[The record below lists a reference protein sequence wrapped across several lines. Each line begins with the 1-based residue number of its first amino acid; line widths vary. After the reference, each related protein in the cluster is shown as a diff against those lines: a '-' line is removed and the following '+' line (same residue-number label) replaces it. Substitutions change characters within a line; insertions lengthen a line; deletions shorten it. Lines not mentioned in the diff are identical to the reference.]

1 MFKRSIAFACAL
13 IALSSGLAHAQ
24 QWPSRA
30 VRMVNPYAAGGG
42 VDAFGRPIA
51 AKLTQYLGQSF
62 YVENIAGA
70 GGTVGAAAAAKAP
83 GDGYTFFIGAIHHT
97 IAEAIYAKLPYNIEK
112 DFEPITVIAYVP
124 NVVVIHPK
132 HDRIRSLQDLI
143 GYAKA
148 NPGKLNFGSA
158 GNGTSHHLVGEL
170 FNLRTGTELV
180 HIPYR
185 GAGPMMQD
193 LIAGNV
199 DMAFDG
205 MGTSAPQ
212 IKGGKLRPLAVTTPQ
227 RSPFIPEVP
236 TLREAGVADFDV
248 TTWYAVWAVKGTPK
262 DIVDRMYQAIARALK
277 EPDIVRIWDQQGA
290 VVGGEPPAEMAKLVH
305 AEVERWAKVVK
316 AANVKID
323 N

>member
-1 MFKRSIAFACAL
+1 
-13 IALSSGLAHAQ
+13 
-24 QWPSRA
+24 
-30 VRMVNPYAAGGG
+30 MVNPFAAGGG
-42 VDAFGRPIA
+42 VESFGRPIA
-51 AKLTQYLGQSF
+51 AKLSQYLGQSF
-62 YVENIAGA
+62 YVENVAGA

-83 GDGYTFFIGAIHHT
+83 ADGYTFFIGAIHHT
-97 IAEAIYAKLPYNIEK
+97 IAEAIYSKMTYNIEK

-132 HDRIRSLQDLI
+132 HDKIRSLQDLI

-170 FNLRTGTELV
+170 FKLRTGTDLV

-236 TLREAGVADFDV
+236 TLREMGVADFDV

-262 DIVDRMYQAIARALK
+262 DIVDRMYQAVAKALK
-277 EPDIVRIWDQQGA
+277 EPDIVKIWDQQGA
-290 VVGGEPPAEMAKLVH
+290 VVGGEPPAEMARLVRM
-305 AEVERWAKVVK
+305 EVDRWGKVVK